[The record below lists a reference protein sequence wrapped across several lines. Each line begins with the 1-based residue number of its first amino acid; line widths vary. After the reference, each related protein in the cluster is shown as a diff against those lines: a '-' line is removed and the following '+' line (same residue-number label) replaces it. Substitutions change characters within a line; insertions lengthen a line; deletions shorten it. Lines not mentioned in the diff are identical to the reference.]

1 MLYTPQALTGRKT
14 YKNTNIAFNKKT
26 QRRNTYLMCFG
37 KTHLPW
43 ASSVLNG
50 ADWTGSSA
58 SIKSRDLCRE
68 PIENQKMQNNKVYH
82 LVSMIHISLQSIE
95 VHIVF
100 QVLPVI
106 SVQGRGTTIAKELPE

>member
-1 MLYTPQALTGRKT
+1 
-14 YKNTNIAFNKKT
+14 
-26 QRRNTYLMCFG
+26 MCFG

-43 ASSVLNG
+43 ASGVLDG

-58 SIKSRDLCRE
+58 SIESRNLCRK
-68 PIENQKMQNNKVYH
+68 PIEIQKLQNNKVYR
-82 LVSMIHISLQSIE
+82 LLSMVHISLQSIE

-106 SVQGRGTTIAKELPE
+106 PIQGRGTTIAKKRLPE